1 MIPELLLCAALVTS
15 PACVE
20 NTAAHSA
27 AAKDWKGHE
36 RSLYKGQHYHSKWA
50 LVRQCIMLRESRSN
64 YRARGTV
71 SSAAGAYQFLEAWHM
86 GLTYMMIKE
95 SKVTGD
101 GLIGDIK
108 ALRAR
113 PIQEWNRYF
122 QDRAFYTAWDNGRGA
137 DHWNLTRHGCA

>member
-1 MIPELLLCAALVTS
+1 MIPELLLCAALMTS

-27 AAKDWKGHE
+27 AARDWKGHE
-36 RSLYKGQHYHSKWA
+36 LSLYKGQHYHSKWA
-50 LVRQCIMLRESRSN
+50 LVRQCIMHRESRSN

-95 SKVTGD
+95 SKATGD

-122 QDRAFYTAWDNGRGA
+122 QDRAFYTAWNNGRGA

>member
-36 RSLYKGQHYHSKWA
+36 RSLYNGQHYHSKWA
-50 LVRQCIMLRESRSN
+50 LVRQCIMHRESRSN

-95 SKVTGD
+95 TKATGD

-122 QDRAFYTAWDNGRGA
+122 QDRAFYTAWNNGKGA

>member
-1 MIPELLLCAALVTS
+1 LLLCAALVTS

-50 LVRQCIMLRESRSN
+50 LVRQCIMHRESRSN

-95 SKVTGD
+95 SKATGD
-101 GLIGDIK
+101 DLIGDIK

-122 QDRAFYTAWDNGRGA
+122 QDRAFYTAWNNGRGA

>member
-27 AAKDWKGHE
+27 AARDWKGHE

-50 LVRQCIMLRESRSN
+50 LVRQCIMHRESRSN

-137 DHWNLTRHGCA
+137 DHWNQTRHKC